1 MRKTSEERFRILVSK
16 LRRHER
22 ACEPKKGQGVDHDL
36 SNVRCFPSHIEI
48 ELKDGQTLELTGSMV
63 SLGVNEVALD
73 TIVEVHWIIVDGD
86 ILDKANLK
94 KDKFDCMHLQTEQE
108 LLSVEGMG
116 QSVFPVMSFIKWVIY
131 YG

>member
-36 SNVRCFPSHIEI
+36 SNVRYFPSHIEI
-48 ELKDGQTLELTGSMV
+48 ELKDGKNLELTGSMV
-63 SLGVNEVALD
+63 SLGVHEVALE
-73 TIVEVHWIIVDGD
+73 TIVAVHWIIVDGD

-116 QSVFPVMSFIKWVIY
+116 QSVFPIMSFIKWVIN